1 MKNGSFFILGS
12 FQKAKEIHMKKIYI
26 TALHMLH
33 GGVELAIANLSDALA
48 ALGYDVEILCVYNLG
63 EPAYKTRAKIT
74 YLTDFHPNKKEFR
87 DAVRSKNP
95 IRILREGLYA
105 VRVLRG
111 KKVAMRRAIAS
122 VSEGVIIS
130 SRHEDSLI
138 LSKYGR
144 EGVLKIAQL
153 HHDHCFDRAYIE
165 GFKNGY
171 GNIDHFVLLTEGLRD
186 EAAEMMKGSND
197 RTQCHAIGNF
207 LNISDGERLVSEDI
221 PRKPQIVAVGRLDPV
236 KGFDRL
242 LRMWAD
248 ISARHPD
255 WKLKIIGGGDE
266 MDRLVSLRDEL
277 GITDSAELC
286 GMQPYDVVTREM
298 ASSAAFAMTSRNE
311 GFGLVIV
318 EAMNCGTPVVA
329 FDVRVGPG
337 AILTDGVDGFLVKD
351 EDEAAYCRKLESLMD
366 DEEMRRRMSD
376 NAREGSKRFS
386 RDAIVGKWVELIE
399 G

>member
-1 MKNGSFFILGS
+1 
-12 FQKAKEIHMKKIYI
+12 MKKIYI

-63 EPAYKTRAKIT
+63 APAYKTRAKIT

-87 DAVRSKNP
+87 EAVRSKNP
-95 IRILREGLYA
+95 IRILREGLYS

-111 KKVAMRRAIAS
+111 KKAAMRRAIAS
-122 VSEGVIIS
+122 VTEGVIIS
-130 SRHEDSLI
+130 SRHEDSLL

-144 EGVLKIAQL
+144 NGVLKIAQL
-153 HHDHCFDRAYIE
+153 HHDHCFDKGLIA
-165 GFKNGY
+165 GFRNGY
-171 GNIDHFVLLTEGLRD
+171 GNIDHFVLLTNGLRD
-186 EAAEMMKGSND
+186 EAEKMLRGYND
-197 RTQCHAIGNF
+197 RTKCHAIGNF
-207 LNISDGERLVSEDI
+207 LNIAAGERLVSEDI
-221 PRKPQIVAVGRLDPV
+221 PRRKQIVAVGRLDPV

-242 LRMWAD
+242 LNMWAK
-248 ISARHPD
+248 IATRYPD

-266 MDRLVSLRDEL
+266 MGRLDALKKSL
-277 GITDSAELC
+277 GIADSAELC
-286 GMQPYDVVTREM
+286 GMQPYDVVAREM
-298 ASSAAFAMTSRNE
+298 ASSAAFAMTSLNE

-351 EDEAAYCRKLESLMD
+351 GDESAYCEKLESLMAD
-366 DEEMRRRMSD
+366 DEERLRMSVA
-376 NAREGSKRFS
+376 ARKNSDRFS

-399 G
+399 D

>member
-1 MKNGSFFILGS
+1 
-12 FQKAKEIHMKKIYI
+12 MKKIYI

-33 GGVELAIANLSDALA
+33 GGVELAIANLSDALVV
-48 ALGYDVEILCVYNLG
+48 LGYDVEILCVYNLG

-95 IRILREGLYA
+95 LRILREGLYA

-111 KKVAMRRAIAS
+111 KKAAMRRAIAS
-122 VSEGVIIS
+122 VAEGVIIS
-130 SRHEDSLI
+130 SRHEDSLL

-144 EGVLKIAQL
+144 EGVKKIAQL
-153 HHDHCFDRAYIE
+153 HHDHCFDKAYTD

-171 GNIDHFVLLTEGLRD
+171 GNIDHFVLLTEGLKD
-186 EAAEMMKGSND
+186 EAAEMMKDSGGH
-197 RTQCHAIGNF
+197 TKCHAIGNF
-207 LNISDGERLVSEDI
+207 LNISDGERLVNENI
-221 PRKPQIVAVGRLDPV
+221 PREKQIVAVGRLDPV

-242 LRMWAD
+242 LRMWAK
-248 ISARHPD
+248 IVPSHPD
-255 WKLKIIGGGDE
+255 WKLKIIGGGDD
-266 MDRLVSLRDEL
+266 MSRLSTLRDEL
-277 GITDSAELC
+277 GVTDSAEIC
-286 GMQPYDVVTREM
+286 GMQPYNVVTREM
-298 ASSAAFAMTSRNE
+298 AASAAFAMTSYNE

-337 AILTDGVDGFLVKD
+337 AILTDDADGFLIKD
-351 EDEAAYCRKLESLMD
+351 GDETAYCTALEKLMD
-366 DEEMRRRMSD
+366 DDQLRRRMSD
-376 NAREGSKRFS
+376 NAREGSRRFS
-386 RDAIVGKWVELIE
+386 RDAIIGKWVELIE